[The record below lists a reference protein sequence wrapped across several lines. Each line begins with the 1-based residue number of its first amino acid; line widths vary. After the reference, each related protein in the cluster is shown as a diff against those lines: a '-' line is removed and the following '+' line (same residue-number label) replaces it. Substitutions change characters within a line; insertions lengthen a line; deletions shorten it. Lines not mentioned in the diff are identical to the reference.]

1 MNYKPTQLLF
11 IDATVNDI
19 ETLFQGALPGIEAHV
34 LSGEQDG
41 VAQITQILQ
50 HRPEVNTVHIVSH
63 GSPGCLYLGNSQL
76 SLDTLNIYTS
86 QLQSW
91 SRDGLTLMLYGCN
104 VAAGDAGEEFVN
116 KLHQLTGSNIAA
128 CVTLTGNANLG
139 GNWIL
144 EMKIGVIDAPL
155 AITPSTQSAYTGI
168 LSPSLTDDNSISLP
182 GVNQSSVAWGDYS
195 GDGKLDLILTGYNNG
210 NPISKLY
217 KNNGS
222 GVLTEDT
229 SLALPGISQASV
241 AWGDYSGDGK
251 LDLILTGNSNNSY
264 ISKLYKNN
272 GSGVLTEDTS
282 LALPGVL
289 QGSVAW
295 GDYSG
300 DGKLDLILTGN
311 SNSGNISK
319 LYKNNGS
326 GVLTEDT
333 SLALPGVLQ
342 GSVAWGDY
350 SGDGKLDLIL

>member
-19 ETLFQGALPGIEAHV
+19 ETLLQGALPGIEAYV

-50 HRPEVNTVHIVSH
+50 HRSEVNTVHIVSH

-104 VAAGDAGEEFVN
+104 VAATDAGEEFVN

-128 CVTLTGNANLG
+128 SVTLTGNANLG

-155 AITPSTQSAYTGI
+155 AITPSTQSAYAGI
-168 LSPSLTDDNSISLP
+168 LSPSLDADNSVSLP
-182 GVNQSSVAWGDYS
+182 GVYLSSVAWGDYS
-195 GDGKLDLILTGYNNG
+195 GDGKLDLILTGSDNND
-210 NPISKLY
+210 NFISKLY

-222 GVLTEDT
+222 GVLTED
-229 SLALPGISQASV
+229 
-241 AWGDYSGDGK
+241 
-251 LDLILTGNSNNSY
+251 
-264 ISKLYKNN
+264 
-272 GSGVLTEDTS
+272 
-282 LALPGVL
+282 
-289 QGSVAW
+289 
-295 GDYSG
+295 
-300 DGKLDLILTGN
+300 
-311 SNSGNISK
+311 
-319 LYKNNGS
+319 
-326 GVLTEDT
+326 
-333 SLALPGVLQ
+333 
-342 GSVAWGDY
+342 
-350 SGDGKLDLIL
+350 